1 MPSARFIV
9 VVSLIIEQNG
19 LVLLVQ
25 RSMSNEHA
33 PGEWE
38 SVSGRVESGE
48 SPHVAARREALEETS
63 LDVEVLDLLDT
74 FHFYRGPGR
83 EEAIGLSFRCRV
95 KGGQLRLSAEH
106 TASVWV
112 TKDDASAYALPQG
125 LLRCIDMVLDSS
137 GIRSC

>member
-1 MPSARFIV
+1 M

-19 LVLLVQ
+19 LVLLVR
-25 RSMSNEHA
+25 RSVSAEHA

-38 SVSGRVESGE
+38 SVSGRLESGE
-48 SPHVAARREALEETS
+48 SPRAAARREALEETG

-74 FHFYRGPGR
+74 FHFYRGSGR

-95 KGGQLRLSAEH
+95 IGGQLRLSAEH

-112 TKDDASAYALPQG
+112 AKDDTSAYALPQG
-125 LLRCIDMVLDSS
+125 LLRCIDIVLDGS
-137 GIRSC
+137 GVRNC

>member
-1 MPSARFIV
+1 M

-19 LVLLVQ
+19 LVLLVR
-25 RSMSNEHA
+25 RSVSAEHA

-48 SPHVAARREALEETS
+48 SPRVAARREALEETG

-95 KGGQLRLSAEH
+95 KGGELRLSAEH

-112 TKDDASAYALPQG
+112 TKDETGTYALPQG
-125 LLRCIDMVLDSS
+125 LLRCIGMVLDGS
-137 GIRSC
+137 GVRSC